1 MEEKMVYVHLADG
14 FEEVEAL
21 TVVDV
26 LRRAQ
31 VPTQTVSIM
40 EELTVTGSH
49 EIKVIADVLFD
60 KADYVNC
67 DMAVLPGGG
76 AGAQKLLEHE
86 GLRKI
91 LLDFARADKW
101 IAAICAAPMILARN
115 GLLKGRNA
123 VIYDGMEDELTAGG
137 AVYKKQAVVA
147 DGKIIT
153 SRSAGTAMSFALE
166 LAGALSGRKTEEKVC
181 AALSIL

>member
-1 MEEKMVYVHLADG
+1 MVYVHLADG
-14 FEEVEAL
+14 FEEIEAL

-31 VPTQTVSIM
+31 VPTRTVSVM
-40 EELTVTGSH
+40 EGLTVTGSH
-49 EIKVIADVLFD
+49 GIKVAADILFD
-60 KADYVNC
+60 EADYVNC

-86 GLRKI
+86 DLKGV
-91 LLDFARADKW
+91 LLDFAKADKW

-115 GLLKGRNA
+115 GLLKGKIA
-123 VIYDGMEDELTAGG
+123 AIYDGMEDELAAGG

-153 SRSAGTAMSFALE
+153 SRGAGTAMSFALE
-166 LAGALSGRKTEEKVC
+166 LAGILSGRKTEEKVR
-181 AALSIL
+181 AALLYGDPE